1 MYTLC
6 KDEAKC
12 IDHTLCGSYS
22 FYCLVFSRL
31 FLPLS
36 RRSPKVA
43 WLFHGKKVKEGMD
56 SSHTVMHSLD
66 YLGGK
71 KTRII

>member
-1 MYTLC
+1 M
-6 KDEAKC
+6 
-12 IDHTLCGSYS
+12 
-22 FYCLVFSRL
+22 
-31 FLPLS
+31 
-36 RRSPKVA
+36 A

-71 KTRII
+71 KTKII